1 MDDLIRL
8 FIQNERIIC
17 DDKNYLKLTKQEAH
31 YLNNVMRI
39 KIGEEIFITNGLG
52 SLWKAKNLENNF
64 LSINNIGNPY
74 YFQEKENFKLGIA
87 VVIPKNGFED
97 ILKMCTEIGIDFIQP
112 LFSDRQVKK
121 NSNFSKKTLRWN
133 SIINEAIEQSER
145 LWRPCILNGVNI
157 IDWINSRDSKDII
170 SISVARTNSSENL
183 NHWLKKRENL
193 FDKKFGVLWNVI
205 GPEGG
210 WSKSEIE
217 FFVKNK
223 MPFVKLSETILRT
236 STATVNAT
244 SILNQWRND
253 FKLINT
259 L

>member
-8 FIQNERIIC
+8 IIQNERIIS
-17 DDKNYLKLTKQEAH
+17 NNNNNLKLTKEEAH
-31 YLNNVMRI
+31 YLNKVMRI
-39 KIGEEIFITNGLG
+39 KIGKEIFITNGQG

-64 LSINNIGNPY
+64 IEINNVDKPY
-74 YFQEKENFKLGIA
+74 FFQEKEKFILGIA

-112 LFSDRQVKK
+112 LFSERQVKK
-121 NSNFSKKTLRWN
+121 ISNFSKKNSRWN
-133 SIINEAIEQSER
+133 SIINEAVEQSER
-145 LWRPCILNGVNI
+145 LWRPSILSGFNL
-157 IDWINSRDSKDII
+157 IDWIDSRDPKDII
-170 SISVARTNSSENL
+170 SISVTRDNSSENL
-183 NHWLKKRENL
+183 NHWLKKNQNVL
-193 FDKKFGVLWNVI
+193 DKKSGVLWNVI

-210 WSKSEIE
+210 WSESEIE
-217 FFVKNK
+217 FFKQNK
-223 MPFVKLSETILRT
+223 MPFVKLSENILKT

-253 FKLINT
+253 FKLNNT

>member
-8 FIQNERIIC
+8 FIHNDRIISSK
-17 DDKNYLKLTKQEAH
+17 DNNLKLTKDEAH
-31 YLNNVMRI
+31 YLNKVMRI
-39 KIGEEIFITNGLG
+39 KIGKEIFITNGQG

-64 LSINNIGNPY
+64 ININNIDKPY
-74 YFQEKENFKLGIA
+74 FFQEKEKFILGIA

-112 LFSDRQVKK
+112 LFSERQIK
-121 NSNFSKKTLRWN
+121 NYSNFSKKSLRWN
-133 SIINEAIEQSER
+133 SIINEAVEQSER
-145 LWRPCILNGVNI
+145 LWRPYLLSGVNL
-157 IDWINSRDSKDII
+157 IDWINSRDSKDMI
-170 SISVARTNSSENL
+170 SISVTRDNSSENL
-183 NHWLKKRENL
+183 NHWLKKKQNL
-193 FDKKFGVLWNVI
+193 LDKKSGILWNVI

-210 WSKSEIE
+210 WSNSEIE
-217 FFVKNK
+217 FFIKNK
-223 MPFVKLSETILRT
+223 IPFVKLSETILRT